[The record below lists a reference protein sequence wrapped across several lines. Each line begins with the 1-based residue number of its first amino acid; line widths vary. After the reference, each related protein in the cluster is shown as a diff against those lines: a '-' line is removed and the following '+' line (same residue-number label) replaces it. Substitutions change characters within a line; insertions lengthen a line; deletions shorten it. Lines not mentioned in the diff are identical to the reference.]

1 MQHDAAREEDDMLN
15 WEVIVRTGDIDG
27 GGTDANVSISLIGT
41 DARTHEFNLDN
52 LHRNDFEQGGM
63 DHFLLPD
70 VGHIGDLRAIAIRQ
84 DMQSMY
90 AAWFLED
97 VFVRRLPDGPRHRFH
112 AHRWLEGGTGD
123 KCVGL
128 ILTEH
133 YGWRCFTR
141 SNKSSESLGGD
152 VASWIQGNFK
162 EIGEAALAE
171 VV

>member
-1 MQHDAAREEDDMLN
+1 MPT
-15 WEVIVRTGDIDG
+15 WEIIVRTGDVDG
-27 GGTDANVSISLIGT
+27 GGTDANVSVSLIGT
-41 DARTHEFNLDN
+41 DARTHEFNLEN
-52 LHRNDFEQGGM
+52 LDRNDFERGGM
-63 DHFLLPD
+63 DHFLLRE

-112 AHRWLEGGTGD
+112 VHRWLEGGTGD

-133 YGWRCFTR
+133 YGWHCFAT
-141 SNKSSESLGGD
+141 SNVSSESLGGD
-152 VASWIQGNFK
+152 AWHWLQGNFK
-162 EIGEAALAE
+162 EISQAALVAF
-171 VV
+171 V